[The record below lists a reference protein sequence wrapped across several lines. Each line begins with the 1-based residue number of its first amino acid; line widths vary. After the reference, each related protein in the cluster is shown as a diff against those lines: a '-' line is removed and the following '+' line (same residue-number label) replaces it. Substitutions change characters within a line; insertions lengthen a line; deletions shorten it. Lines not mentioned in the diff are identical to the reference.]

1 LYRKIP
7 KEWREGTL
15 SDIIEKIGNSLIQHG
30 TYNNRIYLM
39 KLDIGNLPD
48 LIPEMDRLAEKR
60 GYNKI
65 FAKVPADSRDVF
77 EAKGYV
83 EEAGVPGYYSGKKE
97 ALFMCKYFSG
107 NRQEDTQVEDDR
119 IISTA
124 KDKAGDIMNPEL
136 PEGFLIRMCTE
147 ANVPAMAEIYA
158 EVFPTYPFPIQD
170 PAYLK
175 KTMEDN
181 VVYFA
186 VEYKGNIVAL
196 SSCEIDFENRNAEM
210 TDFATLPQFR
220 GMGMSTSLLSRMEKE
235 MDKKGILTLYTIAR
249 AASYGM
255 NTVFAR
261 LGYEFT
267 GKLVQNT
274 NISGNLENMNVWYK
288 RI

>member
-1 LYRKIP
+1 
-7 KEWREGTL
+7 
-15 SDIIEKIGNSLIQHG
+15 
-30 TYNNRIYLM
+30 M
-39 KLDIGNLPD
+39 KLDTGDLPD
-48 LIPEMDRLAEKR
+48 IIPEMDQLAEQR
-60 GYNKI
+60 GYSKI
-65 FAKVPADSRDVF
+65 FAKVPADSRVAF
-77 EAKGYV
+77 EAKGYIK
-83 EEAGVPGYYSGKKE
+83 EAGVPGYYSGKKE
-97 ALFMCKYFSG
+97 ALFMCKYFSEH
-107 NRQEDTQVEDDR
+107 RQEDTQAEDDR
-119 IISTA
+119 IITTA
-124 KDKAGDIMNPEL
+124 RGKAGDIMKPEL
-136 PEGFLIRMCTE
+136 PEGFLIRICTE
-147 ANVPAMAEIYA
+147 ADVPAMAEIYA

-175 KTMEDN
+175 ETMEDN

-186 VEYKGNIVAL
+186 VENEGNIVAL

-220 GMGMSTSLLSRMEKE
+220 GMGLSTYLLSKMETE
-235 MDKKGILTLYTIAR
+235 MNKKGILIFYTIAR

>member
-1 LYRKIP
+1 M
-7 KEWREGTL
+7 
-15 SDIIEKIGNSLIQHG
+15 SDIIEKIGKSLIQHG

-39 KLDIGNLPD
+39 KLDTGDLPD
-48 LIPEMDRLAEKR
+48 IIPEMDQLAEQR
-60 GYNKI
+60 GYSKI
-65 FAKVPADSRDVF
+65 FAKVPADSRAAFD
-77 EAKGYV
+77 AKGYV
-83 EEAGVPGYYSGKKE
+83 KEAGVPEYYSGKKE
-97 ALFMCKYFSG
+97 ALFMCKYFSEH
-107 NRQEDTQVEDDR
+107 RQEDTQDEDDR

-124 KDKAGDIMNPEL
+124 RGKAGDIMKPEL
-136 PEGFLIRMCTE
+136 PEGFLVRMCTE
-147 ANVPAMAEIYA
+147 ADLPVMAEIYA
-158 EVFPTYPFPIQD
+158 RFFPTYPFPIQD

-175 KTMEDN
+175 ETMEDN

-186 VEYKGNIVAL
+186 VENEGDIVAL
-196 SSCEIDFENRNAEM
+196 SSSEIDFENRNAEM

-220 GMGMSTSLLSRMEKE
+220 GMGLSTYLLSKMEKE
-235 MDKKGILTLYTIAR
+235 MNKKGILTLYTIAR

>member
-1 LYRKIP
+1 M
-7 KEWREGTL
+7 
-15 SDIIEKIGNSLIQHG
+15 SDIIEKLSNSLIQHG

-39 KLDIGNLPD
+39 KLDTGDLPD
-48 LIPEMDRLAEKR
+48 IIPEMDQLAEKH
-60 GYNKI
+60 GYSKI
-65 FAKVPADSRDVF
+65 FAKVPADSRAAFD
-77 EAKGYV
+77 AKGYV
-83 EEAGVPGYYSGKKE
+83 KEAGVPGYYSGKKE
-97 ALFMCKYFSG
+97 ALFMCKYFSEH
-107 NRQEDTQVEDDR
+107 RQEDTQAEDDR

-124 KDKAGDIMNPEL
+124 RGKAGDIRKAEL
-136 PEGFLIRMCTE
+136 PEGFLIRICTE
-147 ANVPAMAEIYA
+147 ADVPAMAEIYA
-158 EVFPTYPFPIQD
+158 RVFPTYPFPIQD

-186 VEYKGNIVAL
+186 VENEGDIVAL

-220 GMGMSTSLLSRMEKE
+220 GMGLSTYLLSKMENE
-235 MDKKGILTLYTIAR
+235 MNKQGILTLYTIAR

-288 RI
+288 RL

>member
-1 LYRKIP
+1 M
-7 KEWREGTL
+7 
-15 SDIIEKIGNSLIQHG
+15 SDIIEKFGNSLIQHG
-30 TYNNRIYLM
+30 TYNDRIYLM
-39 KLDIGNLPD
+39 KLDTGDLPD

-60 GYNKI
+60 GYSKI
-65 FAKVPADSRDVF
+65 FAKIPADSRATF

-83 EEAGVPGYYSGKKE
+83 KEAGVPGYYSGKME
-97 ALFMCKYFSG
+97 ALFMCKYFSE
-107 NRQEDTQVEDDR
+107 RRKEDTQAEDDR

-124 KDKAGDIMNPEL
+124 RDKAGDIRKHEL

-147 ANVPAMAEIYA
+147 ADLPAMARIYA

-170 PAYLK
+170 PTYLK
-175 KTMEDN
+175 ETMEDN
-181 VVYFA
+181 VAYFA
-186 VEYKGNIVAL
+186 VENEGGIVAL
-196 SSCEIDFENRNAEM
+196 SSSEIDFENRNAEM

-220 GMGMSTSLLSRMEKE
+220 GMGLSTHLLSKMEKE
-235 MDKKGILTLYTIAR
+235 MNKKGILTLYTIAR

-288 RI
+288 HI

>member
-1 LYRKIP
+1 
-7 KEWREGTL
+7 L
-15 SDIIEKIGNSLIQHG
+15 SDRIEKIGKSLIQHG
-30 TYNNRIYLM
+30 TYNDRIYLM
-39 KLDIGNLPD
+39 KLDTRDLPE

-60 GYNKI
+60 GYSKI
-65 FAKVPADSRDVF
+65 FAKIPADSRAAF

-83 EEAGVPGYYSGKKE
+83 KEAGVPGYYSGKRE
-97 ALFMCKYFSG
+97 ALFMCKYFSEH
-107 NRQEDTQVEDDR
+107 RQEDTQAEDDR

-124 KDKAGDIMNPEL
+124 RDKAGDFRKHEL

-147 ANVPAMAEIYA
+147 ADLPAMAGIYA

-170 PAYLK
+170 PTYLK

-186 VEYKGNIVAL
+186 VENEGGIVAL
-196 SSCEIDFENRNAEM
+196 SSSEIDFENRNAEM

-220 GMGMSTSLLSRMEKE
+220 AMGLSTYLLLKMEKE
-235 MDKKGILTLYTIAR
+235 MNKKGILALYTIAR

-267 GKLVQNT
+267 GKLIQNT

-288 RI
+288 HI

>member
-1 LYRKIP
+1 M
-7 KEWREGTL
+7 

-39 KLDIGNLPD
+39 KLDTGDLPD
-48 LIPEMDRLAEKR
+48 IIPEMDQLAEKH
-60 GYNKI
+60 GYSKI
-65 FAKVPADSRDVF
+65 FAKVPADSRAAFD
-77 EAKGYV
+77 AKGYV
-83 EEAGVPGYYSGKKE
+83 KEAGVPGYYSGKKD
-97 ALFMCKYFSG
+97 ALFMCKYFSEH
-107 NRQEDTQVEDDR
+107 RQEDTQAEDDR

-124 KDKAGDIMNPEL
+124 RGKAGDIMKPEL
-136 PEGFLIRMCTE
+136 PESFLIRICTE
-147 ANVPAMAEIYA
+147 ADVPAMAEIYA
-158 EVFPTYPFPIQD
+158 KVFPTYPFPIQD

-175 KTMEDN
+175 ETMEDN

-186 VEYKGNIVAL
+186 VENEGDIVAL
-196 SSCEIDFENRNAEM
+196 SSSEIDFENWNAEM

-220 GMGMSTSLLSRMEKE
+220 GMGLSTYLLSKMETE
-235 MDKKGILTLYTIAR
+235 MNKKGILTLYTIAR

-288 RI
+288 RL

>member
-1 LYRKIP
+1 M
-7 KEWREGTL
+7 
-15 SDIIEKIGNSLIQHG
+15 SDIIENIGNSLIQHG

-39 KLDIGNLPD
+39 KLDIGDLPD
-48 LIPEMDRLAEKR
+48 IIPEMDQLAEQR
-60 GYNKI
+60 GYSKI
-65 FAKVPADSRDVF
+65 FAKVPADSRVAF
-77 EAKGYV
+77 EAKGYIK
-83 EEAGVPGYYSGKKE
+83 EAGVPGYYSGKKE
-97 ALFMCKYFSG
+97 ALFMCKYFSEH
-107 NRQEDTQVEDDR
+107 RQEDTQAEDDR
-119 IISTA
+119 IITTA
-124 KDKAGDIMNPEL
+124 RGKAGDIMKPEL
-136 PEGFLIRMCTE
+136 PEGFLIRICTE
-147 ANVPAMAEIYA
+147 ADVPAMAEIYA

-175 KTMEDN
+175 ETMEDN

-186 VEYKGNIVAL
+186 VENEGNIVAL

-220 GMGMSTSLLSRMEKE
+220 GMGLSTYLLSKMETE
-235 MDKKGILTLYTIAR
+235 MNKKGILIFYTIAR

>member
-1 LYRKIP
+1 M
-7 KEWREGTL
+7 
-15 SDIIEKIGNSLIQHG
+15 SDIIENIGNSLIQHG

-39 KLDIGNLPD
+39 KLDTGDLPD
-48 LIPEMDRLAEKR
+48 IIPEMDQLAEQR
-60 GYNKI
+60 GYSKI
-65 FAKVPADSRDVF
+65 FAKVPADSRVAF

-83 EEAGVPGYYSGKKE
+83 KEAGVPGYYSGKKE
-97 ALFMCKYFSG
+97 ALFMCKYFSEH
-107 NRQEDTQVEDDR
+107 RQEDTQAEDDR
-119 IISTA
+119 IITTA
-124 KDKAGDIMNPEL
+124 RGKAGDIMKPEL
-136 PEGFLIRMCTE
+136 PEGFLIRICTE
-147 ANVPAMAEIYA
+147 ADVPAMAEIYA

-186 VEYKGNIVAL
+186 VENEGNIVAL

-220 GMGMSTSLLSRMEKE
+220 GMGLSTYLLSKMETE
-235 MDKKGILTLYTIAR
+235 MNKKGILIFYTIAR

-288 RI
+288 RL

>member
-1 LYRKIP
+1 
-7 KEWREGTL
+7 
-15 SDIIEKIGNSLIQHG
+15 
-30 TYNNRIYLM
+30 M
-39 KLDIGNLPD
+39 KLDTRDLPD

-60 GYNKI
+60 GYSKI
-65 FAKVPADSRDVF
+65 FAKIPADSRAAF

-83 EEAGVPGYYSGKKE
+83 KEAGVPGYYSGKKE
-97 ALFMCKYFSG
+97 ALFMCKYFSEH
-107 NRQEDTQVEDDR
+107 RQEDTQAEDDR

-124 KDKAGDIMNPEL
+124 RDKAGDIRNPEL
-136 PEGFLIRMCTE
+136 PEGFLVRMCTE
-147 ANVPAMAEIYA
+147 ADVPAMAGIYA

-186 VEYKGNIVAL
+186 VENEGDIVSL
-196 SSCEIDFENRNAEM
+196 SSSEIDFKNRNAEM

-220 GMGMSTSLLSRMEKE
+220 GMGLSTYLLSKMEKE
-235 MDKKGILTLYTIAR
+235 MNKKGILTLYTIAR

-255 NTVFAR
+255 NTVFSR

-288 RI
+288 HI